1 MILWSKNKVYPVD
14 RFESIR
20 LNLSIIYSIFT
31 DQVFLSWWYSIM
43 QLSSVAG
50 LKTNGNWDKKTNQF
64 FVIPER
70 NCIFLGSCS
79 YWKHIPYVR
88 GAIGVSIERKCIL
101 SGFQE
106 IWHESRVIYLYIYGN
121 HVGHILTQFYI
132 LRRFLLFLRLQL
144 NKLRYFNYSFDIIIP

>member
-1 MILWSKNKVYPVD
+1 
-14 RFESIR
+14 
-20 LNLSIIYSIFT
+20 
-31 DQVFLSWWYSIM
+31 M

-70 NCIFLGSCS
+70 NCIFLGHVHNAKQIVS
-79 YWKHIPYVR
+79 V
-88 GAIGVSIERKCIL
+88 GGTIGGSIEQKCIL

-132 LRRFLLFLRLQL
+132 NSAEIFT
-144 NKLRYFNYSFDIIIP
+144 IA